1 MPFNPHTPKDVGDM
15 LAAIGAKK
23 IEDLFD
29 EIPKELRIESL
40 AGIPDALNEMQTGK
54 LMMARAVQD
63 GLPLN
68 FIGAGAYEHHIPAAV
83 WAVTTR
89 GEFYSAYTPYQA
101 EASQGT
107 LQLIYEYQTMISSL
121 TGMEVSNASLYD
133 GGSAVAE
140 ASLMSVRAHRKSR
153 SQRILVPT
161 TVHPHYR
168 KVAVA
173 TATGQGVRFEEIACP
188 KGYLSVA
195 DLKKYEGEDIT
206 AIVIQ
211 QPNFFGVLEDVDAI
225 TEWAHANGAMVIGSV
240 NPTSLAILKPPGEWG
255 TKGADIACGDC
266 QPLGVPLSSGG
277 PYAGFLT
284 AKMEFVR
291 QMPGRIVGRTVDAD
305 GKQGFALTL
314 QAREQH
320 IRRGKATS
328 NICTNQ
334 GLLVTAA
341 TIYLSLLG
349 PEGLGRVA
357 NESHRRANELV
368 AARDKLSALDREN
381 IRKVA
386 SLKFAQDLAPDAMQ
400 GMIAVDKNGITQ
412 VARLPAEGDPT
423 LGRIERIRERDTAV
437 VDTVNDYYA
446 SFAESI
452 DDSYDSWRQTS
463 FTELEKEMRAR
474 SSARTRTVLG
484 AAALLA
490 SIFAPTSCNT
500 YDACRINDAMRTA
513 GTMGGIAAVLS
524 GIKKY
529 ADARV
534 HADALKE
541 LTQSFQAE
549 VAPQVVEV
557 EGHTLRLTGTA
568 EDQYREWRKL
578 LKQLYIEETG
588 AAAVAAP
595 AAAPAP
601 ATTTATSTVQPPS
614 S

>member
-1 MPFNPHTPKDVGDM
+1 MKLKLLAAATLAIPMLLAGCITSEVKPIPKIAAKQATVHIPQNELLDVGIRVFDPGIPKSIENDDEA
-15 LAAIGAKK
+15 LAKK
-23 IEDLFD
+23 RIYPDLRRA
-29 EIPKELRIESL
+29 EARYMPTLLRATLEETAQWGAVRVIPASADFVDVIV
-40 AGIPDALNEMQTGK
+40 TGK
-54 LMMARAVQD
+54 VIDSNGGFMAV
-63 GLPLN
+63 
-68 FIGAGAYEHHIPAAV
+68 
-83 WAVTTR
+83 
-89 GEFYSAYTPYQA
+89 
-101 EASQGT
+101 
-107 LQLIYEYQTMISSL
+107 
-121 TGMEVSNASLYD
+121 
-133 GGSAVAE
+133 
-140 ASLMSVRAHRKSR
+140 
-153 SQRILVPT
+153 
-161 TVHPHYR
+161 
-168 KVAVA
+168 
-173 TATGQGVRFEEIACP
+173 
-188 KGYLSVA
+188 
-195 DLKKYEGEDIT
+195 DIT
-206 AIVIQ
+206 A
-211 QPNFFGVLEDVDAI
+211 VDA
-225 TEWAHANGAMVIGSV
+225 A
-240 NPTSLAILKPPGEWG
+240 
-255 TKGADIACGDC
+255 
-266 QPLGVPLSSGG
+266 
-277 PYAGFLT
+277 
-284 AKMEFVR
+284 
-291 QMPGRIVGRTVDAD
+291 
-305 GKQGFALTL
+305 
-314 QAREQH
+314 
-320 IRRGKATS
+320 
-328 NICTNQ
+328 
-334 GLLVTAA
+334 
-341 TIYLSLLG
+341 
-349 PEGLGRVA
+349 GRVWIKDKRFSSLVDLGA
-357 NESHRRANELV
+357 YKTNAALRARDPFQNVYSEIANELV
-368 AARDKLSALDREN
+368 VARDKLSALDREN

-400 GMIAVDKNGITQ
+400 GMTTVDKNGITQ

-484 AAALLA
+484 AAALIA
-490 SIFAPTSCNT
+490 SIFAPNSCST
-500 YDACRINDAMRTA
+500 YDACRINNAMRTA
-513 GTMGGIAAVLS
+513 GTMGGIAAVLA

-578 LKQLYIEETG
+578 LKQLYLEETG